1 MSSIIQANKK
11 FWEELFHSRYT
22 GAWVKENENHLADSY
37 RWQGTYGVTYSRSQ
51 LAEGYSC
58 NPMFREF
65 SLGFSEISIKH
76 NMLGEDDLLASH
88 FTVTATHTDNYFGI
102 PPTGKIVS
110 FFGTGIAKF
119 DSDGKLVHEWE
130 LWDEIILLRQLGL
143 LADGSSGNLIATEKM
158 PTSKPEVKYPAATLL
173 LAESLLHKQD
183 KDAVKTRDPIVAR
196 NIAQWERFLA
206 IKYQTRDFDLLDK
219 VMAPNYQW
227 HGSCGFGWDMSDPE
241 TRKAILDGFS
251 KQTEGINDYQF
262 TYRLFGEG
270 NFVVYHI
277 VCEYTQTASLINI
290 DATGRKVRHSNIS
303 VCQFDG
309 EGRIME
315 EWETIDILAVHKQLG
330 VIPNTSEITS
340 IAQYLNTTNE

>member
-1 MSSIIQANKK
+1 MEKIEKNKEL
-11 FWEELFHSRYT
+11 WEKIFLSRYND
-22 GAWVKENENHLADSY
+22 GDQNGMIDDLSDSY
-37 RWQGTYGVTYSRSQ
+37 IWQGSYGMAYKKPQ
-51 LAEGYSC
+51 LVNGV
-58 NPMFREF
+58 PIDKLFKEF
-65 SLGFSEISIKH
+65 ASGFSDISIDH
-76 NMLGEDDLLASH
+76 NMLGEGDLLASH
-88 FTVTATHTDNYFGI
+88 FTVTATHTGNYFGI
-102 PPTGKIVS
+102 PPTGKIIS
-110 FFGTGIAKF
+110 FFGTAIAKF

-143 LADGSSGNLIATEKM
+143 LADGSSGNLIATEKI

-173 LAESLLHKQD
+173 PAESLLHKQD
-183 KDAVKTRDPIVAR
+183 KGAVKTRDPTVAR

-270 NFVVYHI
+270 HFIVYHI

-315 EWETIDILAVHKQLG
+315 EWETIDILAVYKQLG